1 LALPDWISDPVKPSV
16 IINHHIKSIK
26 MNRKLTLLSISLLM
40 SVMVFSQVTLK
51 LGSLENVQ
59 PGTYVNIP
67 LMVSGLSVTGQA
79 FMGLELSFNFQESII
94 SYDSLANGNPATP
107 VNQWFAGTLDGRLA
121 ANWLEPGLQAV
132 NVADNSTLIEFVFFY
147 TGGQTDLV
155 FDETSSTVY
164 DVNGNIIPVSQY
176 INGSVTQS
184 QGSGASV
191 WNGTADWSQ
200 AGNWSNGIPGDSTNA
215 VINSGLVELSSGGV
229 CRSLSIA
236 QGAKLIIHPG
246 FSLTVNGNFD
256 NNGEI
261 LIQSDSLIQGSF
273 IINGNVSQTGLATMN
288 YNIYEGLNYQISS
301 PVAGADAGI
310 FNGFGTVSI
319 FNENTNNWSAMPSN
333 SVLEPGKGYDISASG
348 DHTINFSGQFQSQSI
363 TSNLSFTSAGNMIGE
378 GWNLVGN
385 AFTSSFDADQYLVSQ
400 HTDRAIYIW
409 DGSVYR
415 VWNGTAGSVPN
426 GIIPPMTGFFVK
438 ANASNANVIFEKA
451 GKVHDFNH
459 YGLNYTAP
467 QNVLQVS
474 LRNFDDLAI
483 EDKAFV
489 QVEPTST
496 FYYDGAFDALKL
508 NNSVDYPELY
518 LHSFEDYRMA
528 IAAIPQPTDIDAGIR
543 IPTAGT
549 YVISAETFSFMP
561 DRPVYLIDNELEI
574 VKNMRIED
582 YVFIVSAGDYPN
594 RFKLVLSGLGIDDMD
609 SNDGFKIFAGKG
621 GISINSLIQHGSCNI
636 KLFDISGRL
645 VSENEEV
652 MIQGNSTTIYGIKG
666 LNIVS
671 IETQNGTY
679 RYKVVML

>member
-1 LALPDWISDPVKPSV
+1 
-16 IINHHIKSIK
+16 
-26 MNRKLTLLSISLLM
+26 MNRIYTLLTISLFM
-40 SVMVFSQVTLK
+40 SVMAFSQVTMK

-59 PGTYVNIP
+59 PGTYVNVP
-67 LMVSGLSVTGQA
+67 LTVSGLSATGQS
-79 FMGLELSFNFQESII
+79 FIGLELSFNFQESII
-94 SYDSLANGNPATP
+94 SYDSLANGNTVTP
-107 VNQWFAGTLDGRLA
+107 VNQWFAGTLAGRLS
-121 ANWLEPGLQAV
+121 ANWLEPGLAAV
-132 NVADNSTLIEFVFFY
+132 NVADNSTLVEFVFFY
-147 TGGQTDLV
+147 TGGQTDLI
-155 FDETSSTVY
+155 FDESTTMIY

-176 INGSVTQS
+176 INGSISQS
-184 QGSGASV
+184 QGSGNSV

-200 AGNWSNGIPGDSTNA
+200 AANWSNGIPGDSTNA
-215 VINSGLVELSSGGV
+215 EINSGVIELSSGGV
-229 CRSLSIA
+229 CRNLTIA
-236 QGAKLIIHPG
+236 QGAKLIINPG
-246 FSLTVNGNFD
+246 YSLTVNGNFD

-261 LIQSDSLIQGSF
+261 LIHSDSLIQGSL
-273 IINGNVSQTGLATMN
+273 IINGNVSQTGLSTMN
-288 YNIYEGLNYQISS
+288 YKIYEGLNYQISS
-301 PVAGADAGI
+301 SVAGANAGI
-310 FNGFGTVSI
+310 FTGFGPVSI

-348 DHTINFSGQFQSQSI
+348 DHTIGFTGQFISQSV
-363 TSNLSFTSAGNMIGE
+363 TSDLSFTSVGNTIVE

-385 AFTSSFDADQYLVSQ
+385 SFTSSFDADQYLVSQ
-400 HTDRAIYIW
+400 HTDRAIYCW

-459 YGLNYTAP
+459 FGLNLTAP

-528 IAAIPQPTDIDAGIR
+528 IAAIPQPTDIDAGVR
-543 IPTAGT
+543 IPADGT

-561 DRPVYLIDNELEI
+561 DRPVYLIDKELEI
-574 VKNMRIED
+574 VKNLRNED
-582 YVFIVSAGDYPN
+582 YVFIVLAGDYPN
-594 RFKLVLSGLGIDDMD
+594 RFKVVLSGLGIDDMD
-609 SNDGFKIFAGKG
+609 SNNGFRVFAGNG
-621 GISINSLIQHGSCNI
+621 GISINSLIQHGNCTI
-636 KLFDISGRL
+636 KVFDVSGRL
-645 VSENEEV
+645 ISENEEV
-652 MIQGNSTTIYGIKG
+652 MIEDGNTTIQGIRG
-666 LNIVS
+666 LNIIS
-671 IETQNGTY
+671 IETQKGTM
-679 RYKVVML
+679 RYKVFSL